1 MTFRPKTWTNLGLIA
16 AAGLAASACTYDGY
30 EPYPYGHGRHD
41 GGYHGDRGERG
52 ERGDRGDRGDR
63 GERGERGDRGDRGG
77 RGGRRGG

>member
-41 GGYHGDRGERG
+41 GGGDQAEARPGLGSIGHVALR
-52 ERGDRGDRGDR
+52 
-63 GERGERGDRGDRGG
+63 
-77 RGGRRGG
+77 